1 LKEGVFFGSGRTFM
15 TSRRVAAAAVV
26 VVVVVVMGVVATAPL
41 RLGFY
46 ATSCP
51 MAEALVTNATE
62 AKWTADP
69 SITAGLLRLYFH
81 DCFVQENS
89 AALHSSSSSSS
100 SFSCSNKAEF

>member
-1 LKEGVFFGSGRTFM
+1 M

-26 VVVVVVMGVVATAPL
+26 VIIVVVMGVVAAAPL

-51 MAEALVTNATE
+51 MAEALITNATE

-89 AALHSSSSSSS
+89 ATLQSSSS
-100 SFSCSNKAEF
+100 SCSNKAEF